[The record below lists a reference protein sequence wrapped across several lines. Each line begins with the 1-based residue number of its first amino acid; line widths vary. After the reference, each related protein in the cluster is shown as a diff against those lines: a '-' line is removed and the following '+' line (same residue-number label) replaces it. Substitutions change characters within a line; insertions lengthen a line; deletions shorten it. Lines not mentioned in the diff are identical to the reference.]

1 MQKFIDRVVTQILDE
16 TSLNDLHKIKLVLPS
31 IRSINQVKK
40 SLLNKV
46 DSACI
51 LPEITTINEFIISL
65 SNRSLISSLDA
76 QLCLIKL
83 LKEIDSENYFKDNL
97 FEIKQLIRDFNFI
110 EGYVDNFDVFFK
122 ELSELVSLGSWDFNN
137 EEDIAEKSYYKRLYF
152 FEKLFKAFNAH
163 LDKHQLGT
171 YSSICREIS
180 NMKERYLQHVD
191 MTYLI
196 GLNALTKSE
205 EAIFNYL
212 CEKQSAKIIVD
223 VDQFYVGNIDHEAGH
238 FYRKHNNSFYNAP
251 DKYLNSQN
259 KEINI
264 YQVETYEQQL
274 DLASQLVQ
282 KNSNEIAVINMDEDF
297 SPMLYKN
304 LVSSKNEVNFS
315 SGIPISFFESF
326 KLFQFLIQTILTSN
340 KLEKLTFDWLAELL
354 SFSVF
359 NEHSNNI
366 IHAETLFKKRNEF
379 ELNFNSVYKTLPD
392 LKGILHAFGN
402 INKESNLL
410 LKTVELVHEIEKL
423 YDGDEKELSVIKIIL
438 QELDKLM
445 NYINKNQS
453 QLTTKQTLSILS
465 DQINIKKIATIG
477 NADDKVQLIGL
488 LESRIIDYENVIFTS
503 FNEDFIPG
511 KKAIETIIPYEMKKK
526 YGIPTNFEKDALYA
540 YYFYRTLHYPNK
552 VHIIHLVGENKGLKS
567 NEPSRF
573 IHQINHEFSDNK
585 QINISIH
592 SENQKLITIDN
603 TIKKAEKDL
612 ETLKKWME
620 YGISYSA
627 INTYLKCSLD
637 FYFKYIIGVK
647 ENQSPSK
654 FLEPSEW
661 GTAVH
666 NTLEK
671 LFDSHKNI
679 DETSLKRIINEVE
692 DCQQEEFKLM
702 FHDKRH
708 LTGKNKIKYY
718 QFQQYIKNYLKKELH
733 NIKRTGSYRVL
744 SNEETLNYTDE
755 LFINNQKSLC
765 HFNGKIDRIDETANG
780 IRLIDYKTGFVSQDN
795 LSISNISS
803 VRSKDKA
810 LQLFFYGLLYSK
822 NNPDCDKISASI
834 VTLNN
839 TVNPTQNLKFN
850 KSLTISSTDISSFRE
865 ELILIIQEI
874 CNTETPIFHQP
885 ESKYCQFC

>member
-1 MQKFIDRVVTQILDE
+1 MQKFIDRVTTQILDE

-51 LPEITTINEFIISL
+51 LPEITTINEFIIST
-65 SNRSLISSLDA
+65 SKRSQISSLDA
-76 QLCLIKL
+76 QLCLINL
-83 LKEIDSENYFKDNL
+83 LKKIDSENYFNDNL
-97 FEIKQLIRDFNFI
+97 FEVKQLIRDINFI
-110 EGYVDNFDVFFK
+110 DGYVDNFDVFFK
-122 ELSELVSLGSWDFNN
+122 ELSELVSLGSWDFSN

-180 NMKERYLQHVD
+180 NKKESYLKNVD

-212 CEKQSAKIIVD
+212 CNNKSAKIIVD
-223 VDQFYVGNIDHEAGH
+223 VDQFYAENIDHEAGH

-251 DKYLNSQN
+251 EKFLNSQQ

-274 DLASQLVQ
+274 DLVSHLVQ
-282 KNSNEIAVINMDEDF
+282 KNNNETAVINMDEDF

-304 LVSSKNEVNFS
+304 LTWFKDEVNFS
-315 SGIPISFFESF
+315 SGIPISFFESY
-326 KLFQFLIQTILTSN
+326 KIFQFFIQTILATN
-340 KLEKLTFDWLAELL
+340 KTEKLTFDWLAELL

-359 NEHSNNI
+359 SANSNNN
-366 IHAETLFKKRNEF
+366 IHAKTLLKKRNEF
-379 ELNFNSVYKTLPD
+379 ELNFNSVFKMLPN
-392 LKGILHAFGN
+392 LKGILNAYEN
-402 INKESNLL
+402 ITKGHDIL
-410 LKTVELVHEIEKL
+410 LKTIELVQEIEKL
-423 YDGDEKELSVIKIIL
+423 YNGNEKELSVLKIIL
-438 QELDKLM
+438 QELEILV
-445 NYINKNQS
+445 NYIHKNQS
-453 QLTTKQTLSILS
+453 QLTIKQTLSILS
-465 DQINIKKIATIG
+465 DQINNKKIATIG
-477 NADDKVQLIGL
+477 NADDKFQIIGL
-488 LESRIIDYENVIFTS
+488 LESRIIDYENIIFTS
-503 FNEDFIPG
+503 FNEDYIPG
-511 KKAIETIIPYEMKKK
+511 KKAVETIIPYDLKKK

-540 YYFYRTLHYPNK
+540 YYFYRTLHYPNQ

-585 QINISIH
+585 QISISIH
-592 SENQKLITIDN
+592 TQNQKLITIN
-603 TIKKAEKDL
+603 NSTNKSEKDF
-612 ETLKKWME
+612 EILKKWME

-637 FYFKYIIGVK
+637 FYFKYVIGIK

-661 GTAVH
+661 GIAVH

-671 LFDSHKNI
+671 LFDSYKTI
-679 DETSLKRIINEVE
+679 DDISLKRMIKDVE
-692 DCQQEEFKLM
+692 EYQQEEFKLM

-708 LTGKNKIKYY
+708 LIGKNKIKYY

-733 NIKRTGSYRVL
+733 NIKRTGSFRVL
-744 SNEETLNYTDE
+744 SNEETLNYTDKI
-755 LFINNQKSLC
+755 FINKQEVLC
-765 HFNGKIDRIDETANG
+765 HFNGKIDRIDDTANG
-780 IRLIDYKTGFVSQDN
+780 IRLIDYKTGFVSKDN

-810 LQLFFYGLLYSK
+810 LQLFFYGLLYTGI
-822 NNPDCDKISASI
+822 NTDCDKVSASI
-834 VTLNN
+834 ITLNN

-850 KSLTISSTDISSFRE
+850 KSLTISSMDISSFRE

-874 CNTETPIFHQP
+874 CNPETPIFHQP
-885 ESKYCQFC
+885 ESKYCQYC

>member
-1 MQKFIDRVVTQILDE
+1 MQKFIDRVTSQILDE

-51 LPEITTINEFIISL
+51 LPEITTINEFIIST
-65 SNRSLISSLDA
+65 SKRSQISSLDA
-76 QLCLIKL
+76 QLCLINL
-83 LKEIDSENYFKDNL
+83 LKKIDSENYFNDNL
-97 FEIKQLIRDFNFI
+97 FEVKQLIRDINFI

-122 ELSELVSLGSWDFNN
+122 ELSELVSLGSWDFSN

-180 NMKERYLQHVD
+180 NKKESYLKNVD

-212 CEKQSAKIIVD
+212 CDNKSAKIIVD
-223 VDQFYVGNIDHEAGH
+223 VDQFYAENIDHEAGH

-251 DKYLNSQN
+251 EKFLNSQQ

-274 DLASQLVQ
+274 DLVSHLVQ
-282 KNSNEIAVINMDEDF
+282 KNNNETAVINMDEDF

-304 LVSSKNEVNFS
+304 LTSFKDEVNFS
-315 SGIPISFFESF
+315 SGIPISFFESY
-326 KLFQFLIQTILTSN
+326 KIFQFFIQTILATN
-340 KLEKLTFDWLAELL
+340 KTEKLTFDWLAELL

-359 NEHSNNI
+359 SANSNNN
-366 IHAETLFKKRNEF
+366 IHAKTLLKKRNEF
-379 ELNFNSVYKTLPD
+379 ELNFNSVFKMLPN
-392 LKGILHAFGN
+392 LKGILNAYDN
-402 INKESNLL
+402 ITKEPDILF
-410 LKTVELVHEIEKL
+410 KTIELVQEIEKL
-423 YDGDEKELSVIKIIL
+423 YNGNEKELSVLKIIL
-438 QELDKLM
+438 QELERLV
-445 NYINKNQS
+445 NYIHKNQS
-453 QLTTKQTLSILS
+453 QLTIKQTLSILS
-465 DQINIKKIATIG
+465 DQINNKKIATIG
-477 NADDKVQLIGL
+477 NADDKFQIIGL
-488 LESRIIDYENVIFTS
+488 LESRIIDYENIIFTS
-503 FNEDFIPG
+503 FNEDYIPG
-511 KKAIETIIPYEMKKK
+511 KKAVETIIPYDLKKK

-540 YYFYRTLHYPNK
+540 YYFYRTLHYPNQ

-573 IHQINHEFSDNK
+573 IHQINHEFIDNK
-585 QINISIH
+585 QISISIH
-592 SENQKLITIDN
+592 TQNQKLITIN
-603 TIKKAEKDL
+603 NSTNKSEKDF
-612 ETLKKWME
+612 EILKKWME

-637 FYFKYIIGVK
+637 FYFKYVIGIK

-661 GTAVH
+661 GIAVH

-671 LFDSHKNI
+671 LFDSYKTI
-679 DETSLKRIINEVE
+679 DDISLKRMIKDVE
-692 DCQQEEFKLM
+692 EYQQEEFKLM

-708 LTGKNKIKYY
+708 LIGKNKIKYY

-733 NIKRTGSYRVL
+733 NIKRTGSFRVL
-744 SNEETLNYTDE
+744 SNEETLNYTDKI
-755 LFINNQKSLC
+755 FINKQEVLC
-765 HFNGKIDRIDETANG
+765 HFNGKIDRIDDTANG
-780 IRLIDYKTGFVSQDN
+780 IRLIDYKTGFVSKDN

-810 LQLFFYGLLYSK
+810 LQLFFYGLLYTGV
-822 NNPDCDKISASI
+822 NTDCDKVSASI
-834 VTLNN
+834 ITLNN

-850 KSLTISSTDISSFRE
+850 KSLTISSMDISSFRE

-874 CNTETPIFHQP
+874 CNPETPVFHQP
-885 ESKYCQFC
+885 ESKYCQYC

>member
-1 MQKFIDRVVTQILDE
+1 MQKFIDRVTTQILDE

-51 LPEITTINEFIISL
+51 LPEITTINEFIIST
-65 SNRSLISSLDA
+65 SKRSQISSLDA
-76 QLCLIKL
+76 QLCLINL
-83 LKEIDSENYFKDNL
+83 LKKIDSENYFNDNL
-97 FEIKQLIRDFNFI
+97 FEVKQLIHDINFI

-122 ELSELVSLGSWDFNN
+122 ELSELVSLGSWDFSN

-180 NMKERYLQHVD
+180 NNKESYLKHVD

-212 CEKQSAKIIVD
+212 CDNKLAKIIVD
-223 VDQFYVGNIDHEAGH
+223 VDQFYAENIDHEAGH

-251 DKYLNSQN
+251 EKFLNSQQ

-274 DLASQLVQ
+274 DLVSHLVQ
-282 KNSNEIAVINMDEDF
+282 KNNNETAVINMDEDF

-304 LVSSKNEVNFS
+304 LTSFKNEVNFS
-315 SGIPISFFESF
+315 SGIPISFFESY
-326 KLFQFLIQTILTSN
+326 KIFQFFIQTILATN
-340 KLEKLTFDWLAELL
+340 KTEKLTFDWLAELL

-359 NEHSNNI
+359 SANSNNN
-366 IHAETLFKKRNEF
+366 IHAKTLLKSRNEF
-379 ELNFNSVYKTLPD
+379 ELNFNSVFKMLPN
-392 LKGILHAFGN
+392 LKGILNAYEN
-402 INKESNLL
+402 ITKGHDIL
-410 LKTVELVHEIEKL
+410 LKTIELVQEIEKL
-423 YDGDEKELSVIKIIL
+423 YDGNEKELSVLKIIL
-438 QELDKLM
+438 QELERLV
-445 NYINKNQS
+445 NYIHKNQS
-453 QLTTKQTLSILS
+453 QLTIKQTLSILS
-465 DQINIKKIATIG
+465 DQINNKKIATIG
-477 NADDKVQLIGL
+477 NPDDKFQIIGL
-488 LESRIIDYENVIFTS
+488 LESRIIDYENIIFTS
-503 FNEDFIPG
+503 FNEDYIPG
-511 KKAIETIIPYEMKKK
+511 KKAVETIIPYDLKKK

-540 YYFYRTLHYPNK
+540 YYFYRTLHYPNQ

-585 QINISIH
+585 QISISIH
-592 SENQKLITIDN
+592 TQNQKLITIN
-603 TIKKAEKDL
+603 NSTNKSEKDF
-612 ETLKKWME
+612 EILKKWME

-637 FYFKYIIGVK
+637 FYFKYVIGIK

-661 GTAVH
+661 GIAVH

-671 LFDSHKNI
+671 LFDSYKTI
-679 DETSLKRIINEVE
+679 DDISIKRMIKAVE
-692 DCQQEEFKLM
+692 EYQQEEFKLM

-708 LTGKNKIKYY
+708 LIGKNKIKYY

-733 NIKRTGSYRVL
+733 NIKRTGSFRVL
-744 SNEETLNYTDE
+744 SNEETLNYTDKI
-755 LFINNQKSLC
+755 FINKQEVLC
-765 HFNGKIDRIDETANG
+765 HFNGKIDRIDDTANG
-780 IRLIDYKTGFVSQDN
+780 IRLIDYKTGFVSKDN

-810 LQLFFYGLLYSK
+810 LQLFFYGLLYTRV
-822 NNPDCDKISASI
+822 NTDCDKVSASI
-834 VTLNN
+834 ITLNN

-850 KSLTISSTDISSFRE
+850 KSLTISSMDISSFRE

-874 CNTETPIFHQP
+874 CNPETPVFHQP
-885 ESKYCQFC
+885 ESKYCQYC

>member
-1 MQKFIDRVVTQILDE
+1 MQKFIDRVTTQILDE

-51 LPEITTINEFIISL
+51 LPEITTINEFIIST
-65 SNRSLISSLDA
+65 SKRSQISSLDA
-76 QLCLIKL
+76 QLCLINL
-83 LKEIDSENYFKDNL
+83 LKKIDSENYFNDNL
-97 FEIKQLIRDFNFI
+97 FEVKQLIRDINFI

-122 ELSELVSLGSWDFNN
+122 ELSELVSLGSWDFSN

-180 NMKERYLQHVD
+180 NKKESYLKNVD

-212 CEKQSAKIIVD
+212 CNNKSAKIIVD
-223 VDQFYVGNIDHEAGH
+223 VDQFYAENIDHEAGH

-251 DKYLNSQN
+251 EKFLNSQQ

-274 DLASQLVQ
+274 DLVSHLVQ
-282 KNSNEIAVINMDEDF
+282 KNNNETAVINMDEDF

-304 LVSSKNEVNFS
+304 LTSFKDEVNFS
-315 SGIPISFFESF
+315 SGIPISFFESY
-326 KLFQFLIQTILTSN
+326 KIFQFFIQTILATN
-340 KLEKLTFDWLAELL
+340 KTEKLTFDWLAELL

-359 NEHSNNI
+359 SANSNNN
-366 IHAETLFKKRNEF
+366 IHAKTLLKRRNEF
-379 ELNFNSVYKTLPD
+379 ELNFNSVFKMLPN
-392 LKGILHAFGN
+392 LKGILNAYEN
-402 INKESNLL
+402 ITKEPDILF
-410 LKTVELVHEIEKL
+410 KTIELVQEIEKL
-423 YDGDEKELSVIKIIL
+423 YNGNEKELSVLKIIL
-438 QELDKLM
+438 QELERLV
-445 NYINKNQS
+445 NYIHKNQS
-453 QLTTKQTLSILS
+453 QLTIKQTLSILS
-465 DQINIKKIATIG
+465 DQINDKKIATIG
-477 NADDKVQLIGL
+477 NADDKFQIIGL
-488 LESRIIDYENVIFTS
+488 LESRIIDYENIIFTS
-503 FNEDFIPG
+503 FNEDYIPG
-511 KKAIETIIPYEMKKK
+511 KKAVETIIPYDLKKK

-540 YYFYRTLHYPNK
+540 YYFYRTLHYPNQ

-585 QINISIH
+585 QISISIH
-592 SENQKLITIDN
+592 TQNQKLITIN
-603 TIKKAEKDL
+603 NSTNKSEKDF
-612 ETLKKWME
+612 EILKKWME

-637 FYFKYIIGVK
+637 FYFKYVIGIK

-661 GTAVH
+661 GIAVH

-671 LFDSHKNI
+671 LFDSYKTI
-679 DETSLKRIINEVE
+679 DDISLKRMIKDVE
-692 DCQQEEFKLM
+692 EYQQEEFKLM

-708 LTGKNKIKYY
+708 LIGKNKIKYY

-733 NIKRTGSYRVL
+733 NIKRTGSFRVL
-744 SNEETLNYTDE
+744 SNEETLNYTDKI
-755 LFINNQKSLC
+755 FINKQEVLC
-765 HFNGKIDRIDETANG
+765 HFNGKIDRIDDTANG
-780 IRLIDYKTGFVSQDN
+780 IRLIDYKTGFVSKDN

-810 LQLFFYGLLYSK
+810 LQLFFYGLLYTGI
-822 NNPDCDKISASI
+822 NTDCDKVSASI
-834 VTLNN
+834 ITLNN

-850 KSLTISSTDISSFRE
+850 KSLTISSMDISSFRE

-874 CNTETPIFHQP
+874 CNPETPVFHQP
-885 ESKYCQFC
+885 ESKYCQYC

>member
-1 MQKFIDRVVTQILDE
+1 MQKFIDRVTTQILDE

-51 LPEITTINEFIISL
+51 LPEITTINEFIIST
-65 SNRSLISSLDA
+65 SKRSQISSLDA
-76 QLCLIKL
+76 QLYLINL
-83 LKEIDSENYFKDNL
+83 LKKIDSENYFNDNL
-97 FEIKQLIRDFNFI
+97 FEVKQLIRDINFI

-152 FEKLFKAFNAH
+152 FEKLFEAFNAH

-180 NMKERYLQHVD
+180 NKKESYLKHFD
-191 MTYLI
+191 KTYLI

-212 CEKQSAKIIVD
+212 CDNKSAKIIVD
-223 VDQFYVGNIDHEAGH
+223 VDQFYAENIDHEAGH

-251 DKYLNSQN
+251 EKFLNSQQ

-274 DLASQLVQ
+274 DLVSHLVQ
-282 KNSNEIAVINMDEDF
+282 KNNNETAVINMDEDF

-304 LVSSKNEVNFS
+304 LNSFKNEVNFS
-315 SGIPISFFESF
+315 SGIPISFFESY
-326 KLFQFLIQTILTSN
+326 KLFQFFIQTILTTN
-340 KLEKLTFDWLAELL
+340 KTEKLTFDWLAELL

-359 NEHSNNI
+359 SANSNNN
-366 IHAETLFKKRNEF
+366 IHAKTLLKKRNEF
-379 ELNFNSVYKTLPD
+379 ELNFNSVFKMLPNLKRILNAYDNITKEPDILFKT
-392 LKGILHAFGN
+392 I
-402 INKESNLL
+402 
-410 LKTVELVHEIEKL
+410 ELVQEIEKL
-423 YDGDEKELSVIKIIL
+423 YNGNEKELSVLKIIL
-438 QELDKLM
+438 QELERLV
-445 NYINKNQS
+445 NNIHKNQS
-453 QLTTKQTLSILS
+453 QLTIKQTLSLLS
-465 DQINIKKIATIG
+465 DQINDKKIATIG
-477 NADDKVQLIGL
+477 NADDKFQIIGL
-488 LESRIIDYENVIFTS
+488 LESRIIDYENIIFTS
-503 FNEDFIPG
+503 FNEDYIPG
-511 KKAIETIIPYEMKKK
+511 KKVVETIIPYDLKKK

-540 YYFYRTLHYPNK
+540 YYFYRTLHYPNQ

-585 QINISIH
+585 QISISIH
-592 SENQKLITIDN
+592 SQNQKLITIDN
-603 TIKKAEKDL
+603 TANKTEKDF
-612 ETLKKWME
+612 EILKKWME

-637 FYFKYIIGVK
+637 FYFKYVIGIK

-661 GTAVH
+661 GIAVH

-671 LFDSHKNI
+671 LFDSYKTI
-679 DETSLKRIINEVE
+679 DDISLKRMIKCVE
-692 DCQQEEFKLM
+692 EYQQEEFKLM

-708 LTGKNKIKYY
+708 LIGKNKIKYY
-718 QFQQYIKNYLKKELH
+718 QFQQYIKNYLEKELH

-744 SNEETLNYTDE
+744 SNEETLNYTDK
-755 LFINNQKSLC
+755 IYVNKQKVLC
-765 HFNGKIDRIDETANG
+765 QFNGKIDRIDDTANG
-780 IRLIDYKTGFVSQDN
+780 IRLIDYKTGFVSKDN

-810 LQLFFYGLLYSK
+810 LQLFFYGLLYTRI
-822 NNPDCDKISASI
+822 NADCDKVSASI
-834 VTLNN
+834 ITLNN

-850 KSLTISSTDISSFRE
+850 KSLTISSMDISSFRE
-865 ELILIIQEI
+865 ELLLIIQEI
-874 CNTETPIFHQP
+874 CDLETPVFHQP
-885 ESKYCQFC
+885 ESKYCQYC

>member
-1 MQKFIDRVVTQILDE
+1 MQKFIDRVTSQILDE

-51 LPEITTINEFIISL
+51 LPEITTINEFIIST
-65 SNRSLISSLDA
+65 SKRSQISSLDA
-76 QLCLIKL
+76 QLCLINL
-83 LKEIDSENYFKDNL
+83 LKKIDSENYFNDNL
-97 FEIKQLIRDFNFI
+97 FEVKQLIRDINFI

-122 ELSELVSLGSWDFNN
+122 ELSELVSLGSWDFSN

-180 NMKERYLQHVD
+180 NKKESYLKNVD

-212 CEKQSAKIIVD
+212 CNNKSAKIIVD
-223 VDQFYVGNIDHEAGH
+223 VDQFYAENIDHEAGH

-251 DKYLNSQN
+251 EKFLNSQQ

-274 DLASQLVQ
+274 DLVSHLVQ
-282 KNSNEIAVINMDEDF
+282 KNNNETAVINMDEDF

-304 LVSSKNEVNFS
+304 LTSFKDEVNFS

-326 KLFQFLIQTILTSN
+326 KIFQFFIQTILATN
-340 KLEKLTFDWLAELL
+340 KTEKLTFDWLAELL

-359 NEHSNNI
+359 SANSNNN
-366 IHAETLFKKRNEF
+366 IHAKNLLKRRNEF
-379 ELNFNSVYKTLPD
+379 ELNFNSVFKMLPN
-392 LKGILHAFGN
+392 LKGILNAYEN
-402 INKESNLL
+402 ITKGHDIL
-410 LKTVELVHEIEKL
+410 LKTIELVQEIEKL
-423 YDGDEKELSVIKIIL
+423 YNGNEKELSVLKIIL
-438 QELDKLM
+438 QELERLV
-445 NYINKNQS
+445 NYIHKNQS
-453 QLTTKQTLSILS
+453 QLTIKQTLSILS
-465 DQINIKKIATIG
+465 DQINNKKIATIG
-477 NADDKVQLIGL
+477 NADDKFQIIGL
-488 LESRIIDYENVIFTS
+488 LESRIIDYENIIFTS
-503 FNEDFIPG
+503 FNEDYIPG
-511 KKAIETIIPYEMKKK
+511 KKAVETIIPYDLKKK

-540 YYFYRTLHYPNK
+540 YYFYRTLHYPNQ

-585 QINISIH
+585 QISISIH
-592 SENQKLITIDN
+592 TQNQKLITIN
-603 TIKKAEKDL
+603 NSTNKSEKDF
-612 ETLKKWME
+612 EILKKWME

-637 FYFKYIIGVK
+637 FYFKYVIGIK

-661 GTAVH
+661 GIAVH

-671 LFDSHKNI
+671 LFDSYKTI
-679 DETSLKRIINEVE
+679 DDISLKRMIKDVE
-692 DCQQEEFKLM
+692 EYQQEEFKLM

-708 LTGKNKIKYY
+708 LIGKNKIKYY

-733 NIKRTGSYRVL
+733 NIKRTGSFRVL
-744 SNEETLNYTDE
+744 SNEETLNYTDKI
-755 LFINNQKSLC
+755 FINKQEVLC
-765 HFNGKIDRIDETANG
+765 HFNGKIDRIDDTANG
-780 IRLIDYKTGFVSQDN
+780 IRLIDYKTGFVSKDN

-810 LQLFFYGLLYSK
+810 LQLFFYGLLYTGV
-822 NNPDCDKISASI
+822 NTDCDKVSASI
-834 VTLNN
+834 ITLNN

-850 KSLTISSTDISSFRE
+850 KSLTISSMDISSFRE

-874 CNTETPIFHQP
+874 CNPETPVFHQP
-885 ESKYCQFC
+885 ESKYCQYC